1 MLRVC
6 LIAEAAPEAS
16 DSVPADEETARIEE
30 VAVPASDVVE
40 AAVAAAVPA
49 APEAAHIEEAAAP
62 VTEVM
67 VAVSADA
74 TPAEEEVS
82 AEETAAPVIDVA
94 APVTEVVPAAPT
106 LDVSAEAAA
115 GLCAC
120 VCACACV
127 YVCACV
133 RVCECV
139 CICISQRVSPFL
151 FVTFLS
157 LSFIVVSVPLICM
170 HCQARAVSHCQNV
183 RANSRVVLCTQAVSW
198 RGSLLEICLRAL
210 AWFSST
216 QMSIS
221 VVTAL

>member
-115 GLCAC
+115 GLCVC

-127 YVCACV
+127 
-133 RVCECV
+133 CV
-139 CICISQRVSPFL
+139 CVSACAYALVREFL
-151 FVTFLS
+151 LFFSLRSCLSLSLLFLS
-157 LSFIVVSVPLICM
+157 LSFACTAKHELCLTVKTYEQTPVWFYAHRRCLGEDYFLKFVYVLSLG
-170 HCQARAVSHCQNV
+170 SHPPKC
-183 RANSRVVLCTQAVSW
+183 R
-198 RGSLLEICLRAL
+198 SL
-210 AWFSST
+210 
-216 QMSIS
+216 
-221 VVTAL
+221 